1 MRPPRI
7 GPTTQIT
14 LGLALMTCVLVLVA
28 NAFFTVF
35 GGGEDERERARRVL
49 AESLALQGSALIQR
63 GEFGEL
69 TTLLRSVAARDPRVG
84 SIAFRRAGGEVLAQ
98 AGEPAR
104 WWQPLADG
112 QTSSRDQIRVPLFA
126 GAERWG
132 DLELAYRR
140 DAGHHPALRWLG
152 EPLVLLTLFVFVS
165 SVIGFWLYMRRVLQ
179 HLDPSSVIPERVRSA
194 FDTLVEGIAIIDG
207 QGRVVLINQAF
218 RNLNPSADVAE
229 GTPLSALAWREGT
242 DLDRSEPLH
251 PWTLAMNRARVVGNV
266 AMRLGDGEDARDLQ
280 VSCSPIRDGRDAV
293 RGCLVSFADVTAV
306 SRANARLRLALA
318 DLERSRAEVEAS
330 NRALQR
336 AATRDPLTDCLNRR
350 AFTEQGEALHRRAV
364 VAGGEPM
371 SALLLDIDHFKSVN
385 DRFGHAVGDR
395 VIRLV
400 GETLSEGVRPQD
412 VVSRHGGEEFAML
425 LPGCEARA
433 ARSTAERLRLRI
445 AERCRDVLS
454 VEFPELRVTVSVGVS
469 DTTMGGPTLDALVDQ
484 ADGALYCAK
493 RNGRN
498 QVHVHD
504 PRAAAAAAG
513 DEVSARSPAPAR

>member
-1 MRPPRI
+1 MRLVRV
-7 GPTTQIT
+7 GPTTQIA

-49 AESLALQGSALIQR
+49 AESLALQGAGLIQR
-63 GEFGEL
+63 GDAGTL
-69 TTLLRSVAARDPRVG
+69 TSLLRSVSARDPQIG

-104 WWQPLADG
+104 WWRPLPEG
-112 QTSSRDQIRVPLFA
+112 QASTRDQIRVPLFA
-126 GAERWG
+126 GADHWG

-140 DAGHHPALRWLG
+140 DDAHPVLRWLKD
-152 EPLVLLTLFVFVS
+152 PVVLLMLFVFATS
-165 SVIGFWLYMRRVLQ
+165 AIGFGLYMRRVLQ

-207 QGRVVLINQAF
+207 EGRIVLINQAF
-218 RNLNPSADVAE
+218 RNLHASTDVAE
-229 GTPLSALAWREGT
+229 GTPLSSLAWRESA
-242 DLDRSEPLH
+242 DREEAGALH

-266 AMRLGDGEDARDLQ
+266 AMRLGEGEEARDLQ
-280 VSCSPIRDGRDAV
+280 VSCSPIRDGRDSV

-306 SRANARLRLALA
+306 SRANARLRLAMA

-330 NRALQR
+330 NLALQR

-350 AFTEQGEALHRRAV
+350 AFAEKGEALHRRAS
-364 VAGGEPM
+364 VAGAEPL

-400 GETLSEGVRPQD
+400 GSTLSEGVRPQD
-412 VVSRHGGEEFAML
+412 VVSRHGGEEFAVL
-425 LPGCEARA
+425 LPGCDAHA
-433 ARSTAERLRLRI
+433 ARLTGERLRLRI
-445 AERCRDVLS
+445 SERCRDAMA

-469 DTTMGGPTLDALVDQ
+469 DASMGAATLDALLDQ
-484 ADGALYCAK
+484 ADGALYRAK
-493 RNGRN
+493 RTGRN
-498 QVHVHD
+498 QVCVHD
-504 PRAAAAAAG
+504 PQAEPAAPAAG
-513 DEVSARSPAPAR
+513 PVSAPSPEAAR

>member
-1 MRPPRI
+1 MRLPRI

-49 AESLALQGSALIQR
+49 AESLALQGAGLIQR

-69 TTLLRSVAARDPRVG
+69 TSLLRAVAGRDPRVG

-98 AGEPAR
+98 AGDPAR
-104 WWQPLADG
+104 WWQPVADG

-140 DAGHHPALRWLG
+140 DVVHPALRWLG
-152 EPLVLLTLFVFVS
+152 EPVVLLTLFVFVS
-165 SVIGFWLYMRRVLQ
+165 SAIGFWLYMQRVLQ

-218 RNLNPSADVAE
+218 RNLNPGADVVE

-242 DLDRSEPLH
+242 ELDRSEPLH

-306 SRANARLRLALA
+306 SRTNARLRHALA

-412 VVSRHGGEEFAML
+412 VVSRHGGEEFAVL
-425 LPGCEARA
+425 LPGCEARI

-445 AERCRDVLS
+445 AERCRDRLS
-454 VEFPELRVTVSVGVS
+454 EEFPELRVTVSVGVS
-469 DTTMGGPTLDALVDQ
+469 DTTMGGPTLDALIDQ

-504 PRAAAAAAG
+504 PQAAAAQISGPSPA
-513 DEVSARSPAPAR
+513 SAR